1 MLVRTFSFS
10 ASDKALTLLRDG
22 RTLATSKRRMGG
34 AMGGNGMVAYLARL
48 FVERALGLLLFL
60 IGSGW
65 IMGPRGMLWFAVY
78 FAAIGT
84 VVWVYRTA
92 PDTMAARLSIADTK
106 DVTPVWDKVLLA
118 LFWLLGYFVVYW
130 VAGRTCDPSLA
141 IDAVA
146 VLGATTYLLSS
157 VLTAWALAENRYAEA
172 VSRVQ
177 EERGQRV
184 CSTGPYALVR
194 HPMYS
199 AIIMWCVSVAM
210 VFPSV
215 WVALVSGMVALVIVV
230 RTTLEDAMLASGLPG
245 YSEDQSKVRWRLV
258 PFVW

>member
-1 MLVRTFSFS
+1 
-10 ASDKALTLLRDG
+10 
-22 RTLATSKRRMGG
+22 
-34 AMGGNGMVAYLARL
+34 MGGNGMAAYLIRL
-48 FVERALGLLLFL
+48 IAERAIGLLLFL
-60 IGSGW
+60 LGSGW
-65 IMGPRGMLWFAVY
+65 VLGARGMLWFAAY
-78 FAAIGT
+78 FLAIGT
-84 VVWVYRTA
+84 VIWLYRVA
-92 PDTMAARLSIADTK
+92 PDTMGARLAIADSK

-141 IDAVA
+141 IDEVA
-146 VLGATTYLLSS
+146 VLGATVYLLSS

-184 CSTGPYALVR
+184 CSTGPYAFVR

-199 AIIMWCVSVAM
+199 AIVMWCVSVVM
-210 VFPSV
+210 VFPSAL
-215 WVALVSGMVALVIVV
+215 VALVSGVVAVVIVV
-230 RTTLEDAMLASGLPG
+230 RTALEDAMLNAGLPG
-245 YSEDQSKVRWRLV
+245 YSEYRGKVRWRLV

>member
-1 MLVRTFSFS
+1 
-10 ASDKALTLLRDG
+10 
-22 RTLATSKRRMGG
+22 
-34 AMGGNGMVAYLARL
+34 MGGNGMAAYLIRL
-48 FVERALGLLLFL
+48 IAERAIGLLLFL
-60 IGSGW
+60 LGSGW
-65 IMGPRGMLWFAVY
+65 ILGVRGMLWFAAY
-78 FAAIGT
+78 FLAIGT
-84 VVWVYRTA
+84 IVWLYRAA
-92 PDTMAARLSIADTK
+92 PDTMDARLAIADSK

-184 CSTGPYALVR
+184 CSTGPYAFVR

-199 AIIMWCVSVAM
+199 AIVMWCVSVVM
-210 VFPSV
+210 VFPSA
-215 WVALVSGMVALVIVV
+215 WVALVSGVVAVVIVV
-230 RTTLEDAMLASGLPG
+230 RTALEDAMLNAGLPG
-245 YSEDQSKVRWRLV
+245 YSEYRGKVRWRLV